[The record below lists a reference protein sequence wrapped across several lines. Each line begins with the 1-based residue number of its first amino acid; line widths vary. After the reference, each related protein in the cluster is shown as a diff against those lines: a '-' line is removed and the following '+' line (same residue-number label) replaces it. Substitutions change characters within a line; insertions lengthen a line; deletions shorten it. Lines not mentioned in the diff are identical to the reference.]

1 MRIGLISDIH
11 GNLIALES
19 VLSELKQEQIDR
31 VICLGD
37 VAALGPQPRE
47 VIGRLRELSCPVVMG
62 NTDDWYLQPLPEGDD
77 ELREIA
83 QWGLQQFTDADLDYL
98 RSFQPVIEMT
108 LDTDKTLLCS
118 HGSPRSYTDVITST
132 TPTAEVRSMFAG
144 YQALIMV
151 GGHTHVQMLRRYEQA
166 FIINPGSVGLPGVGP
181 DREDLPRNKHVHWAE
196 YAIITLHNGHVSFD
210 LRRTPLDIPALL
222 QAGYASGMPD
232 IDSWVRTWHNPDKA
246 DSSKR

>member
-19 VLSELKQEQIDR
+19 VLSELKREQVDR
-31 VICLGD
+31 IICLGD
-37 VAALGPQPRE
+37 VAALGPQPHE
-47 VIGRLRELSCPVVMG
+47 VIERLRELNCPVVMG

-77 ELREIA
+77 ELRELA
-83 QWGLQQFTDADLDYL
+83 GWGLQQFTDADLDYL

-118 HGSPRSYTDVITST
+118 HGSPRSYNDVIAPT
-132 TPTAEVRSMFAG
+132 TPAAEVKSMYAG
-144 YQALIMV
+144 YRAFIMV

-166 FIINPGSVGLPGVGP
+166 FLINPGSVGLPGVGP
-181 DREDLPRNKHVHWAE
+181 DSEDLPRNQHVHWAE
-196 YAIITLHNGHVSFD
+196 YAIITLHNGQVSVD
-210 LRRTPLDIPALL
+210 LRRTPLDIPAVL
-222 QAGYASGMPD
+222 QAGYASGMPN

-246 DSSKR
+246 V